1 VLPACNAAVASVTR
15 GDEVLGMATA
25 LVGLGVR
32 SVVAPVVPV
41 PDEATT
47 PFVLAVHDGLRA
59 GAPPSAALAA
69 AHAAARAEE
78 DQRAVASAFVCI
90 GADDV
95 SG

>member
-1 VLPACNAAVASVTR
+1 VTR

-47 PFVLAVHDGLRA
+47 PFMLAVHDGLRA
-59 GAPPSAALAA
+59 GAPPSAALATA
-69 AHAAARAEE
+69 QADARGLE